1 MLKIIIISLCSIILI
16 LTIINLLQ
24 AIIKADSK
32 KEKVAIVLMLFEP
45 ADTVTYLFYIGLF
58 GLIAGLLIL

>member
-1 MLKIIIISLCSIILI
+1 MLKILIVSLSILILI
-16 LTIINLLQ
+16 LTIIKLLH

-45 ADTVTYLFYIGLF
+45 ADTVTYFFYIGLF
-58 GLIAGLLIL
+58 GLIASLLIL